1 MENANIESTY
11 SLIEAT
17 AELELEYADNV
28 SIGIGNYSE
37 IGDDNV
43 YILIINSILYLA
55 SPFLIRLAVKA
66 PKLLQKCYLLFTLVG
81 IPTRVARKVAHQNS
95 LKPKNLPNRN
105 FLSSV

>member
-28 SIGIGNYSE
+28 SIGIGNYPE

-43 YILIINSILYLA
+43 
-55 SPFLIRLAVKA
+55 
-66 PKLLQKCYLLFTLVG
+66 
-81 IPTRVARKVAHQNS
+81 
-95 LKPKNLPNRN
+95 
-105 FLSSV
+105 